1 MEGQEFKAYDRVLVR
16 DEDQERWQAAFYDQY
31 ITRNGKFPHHVIGG
45 SGFTQCIPYDGNEHL
60 LGTTDSPEIKS
71 GEPKIDERYFYLTG
85 GLVNNELVYVVK
97 TKKWE
102 DIEKDRDRFNAKNFY
117 LSREEA
123 EEAARIKAAESR
135 IKAFRPDEGDRYF
148 YVEIRM
154 KDGTAAYEIKEA
166 TWART
171 QEDRNRYFLQMCCP
185 TKEDA
190 LVYLEIF
197 RITMS

>member
-16 DEDQERWQAAFYDQY
+16 DKDDERWQAAFYDQY
-31 ITRNGKFPHHVIGG
+31 LADEEKYPHHVI
-45 SGFTQCIPYDGNEHL
+45 SGACFTQCIPYAGNEHL

-71 GEPKIDERYFYLTG
+71 GEPKNGELYFYLTG
-85 GLVNNELVYVVK
+85 GLIKNELVYVVK

-102 DIEKDRDRFNAKNFY
+102 DSEKDQYRFKAKNFY
-117 LSREEA
+117 LSRKEA